1 MFVLI
6 CQYINYPVHL
16 TIQTLQYQE
25 KMNQSDSM
33 RKMTITLQE
42 SEQGSEKWT
51 MECQI
56 LKDQLALKETQLAKY
71 MEEIKES
78 QSKIFKCNERT
89 EKLSELDS
97 TDAKLHSLQED
108 VKKYENLF
116 VKEQCDNVKMSKL
129 LAKLTE
135 ENGYLKGSMN
145 KEMLLEE
152 QVSSLETEVRYLRNV
167 AKSKAE
173 IEVERDSMKEKLKQ
187 WLAVAIGM
195 DSQLTSPHSFTVFL
209 SQMQTQLVQ
218 MRHENTT
225 LSCRLAVKF
234 YLPIYLFFCRY
245 LKYTL
250 ETGSVPLHFL

>member
-1 MFVLI
+1 
-6 CQYINYPVHL
+6 
-16 TIQTLQYQE
+16 
-25 KMNQSDSM
+25 
-33 RKMTITLQE
+33 MTITLQE